1 MAMTFEN
8 PPPAVVR
15 ALLERAR
22 TIAVVG
28 LSDDPARP
36 SHGVARKM
44 VGYGYRILPL
54 NPTLTQWEGRPA
66 YPDLDAAVASLDAG
80 ERIDIV
86 NVFRR
91 PLQVGKIVDDCLRL
105 GLPALWLQLGVVND
119 EAARRAAD
127 AGMTVVMD
135 RCIYVD
141 RAALD

>member
-91 PLQVGKIVDDCLRL
+91 PPHVRKIVDDYLRL

>member
-91 PLQVGKIVDDCLRL
+91 PLQVGQIVDDCLRL